1 MVCNVTTF
9 SYNRGPSGGA
19 LYLGNIGSLKDRC
32 VSDTCDEKIP
42 VDFFG
47 FSIKSTDVAV
57 IWPAYA
63 FVAVAY
69 FSFYGRLLSDGRFT
83 QDGCKR
89 DSAGGT
95 TTTFRAPLVPVGCLR
110 NNPGRP
116 FG

>member
-1 MVCNVTTF
+1 MAVRLN
-9 SYNRGPSGGA
+9 P
-19 LYLGNIGSLKDRC
+19 
-32 VSDTCDEKIP
+32 
-42 VDFFG
+42 
-47 FSIKSTDVAV
+47 STDVAV